1 MGKTAPKRQPPPTP
15 SNESLASSVS
25 RLSREKRE
33 SLLTDLS
40 DEDIQRLEYE
50 WKFWARPNQ
59 LPPDEAQGGGDW
71 RVWMLLAGRG
81 FGKTRCGAEWV
92 RMMVETGQARRI
104 ALVAPTSS
112 DTRDVMV
119 LGESGILGVS
129 PPWDRPHYEPSK
141 RRLTWNSG
149 AYCMLYS
156 ADEPDRLRG
165 PQHDAAWCDELAAW
179 RRPEAWDML
188 QFGLRLGKDPQCVV
202 TTTPRPTAI
211 VRDLVAARTT
221 AITRGSTY
229 ENADN
234 LAPAF
239 LESIKKKYEGT
250 RMGRQEIFAE
260 VLEDVPGAL
269 WNWQQLDSLRANNPP
284 EYRRVVVAID
294 PAVTSGEDADETG
307 IVVAALGDDE
317 QGYVID
323 DLSMRGSPDEWART
337 AVHAYRK
344 YKADRIVAE
353 VNQGGDL
360 VEKTIRTVDPSV
372 AYKPVRASRGKVV
385 RAEPVA
391 ALYEQSRVRHCGIFD
406 ELEKQMCLFT
416 PDLDRKLLGASPD
429 RVDALVWAFSEL
441 MVEPG
446 LDGMIHFY
454 ASEIERMKGLRDASS

>member
-1 MGKTAPKRQPPPTP
+1 MAESLKPTLP
-15 SNESLASSVS
+15 QMQSNESLASLVAS
-25 RLSREKRE
+25 LTPEQKE

-40 DEDIQRLEYE
+40 DEDVQRLEFE
-50 WKFWARPNQ
+50 WKFWARQDQ
-59 LPPDEAQGGGDW
+59 LPPEESQGGGPW

-81 FGKTRCGAEWV
+81 FGKTRTGAEWV
-92 RMMVETGQARRI
+92 RMMIETKQASRI
-104 ALVAPTSS
+104 ALVAPTAS
-112 DTRDVMV
+112 DCRDVMV
-119 LGESGILGVS
+119 LGESGIMGVC
-129 PPWDRPHYEPSK
+129 PPWDMPTYEPSK
-141 RRLTWNSG
+141 RRLTWASG
-149 AYCMLYS
+149 AYAMMFS

-179 RRPEAWDML
+179 RRPEAWDMM
-188 QFGLRLGKDPQCVV
+188 QFGLRLGADPQCVV

-211 VRDLVAARTT
+211 IRDLVGNRTT

-229 ENADN
+229 DNAAN

-250 RMGRQEIFAE
+250 RLGRQEIFAE

-269 WNWQQLDSLRANNPP
+269 WNWEQIDGLRTTDLPDM
-284 EYRRVVVAID
+284 RRVVVAVD

-307 IVVAALGDDE
+307 IVVAGLGEDE
-317 QGYVID
+317 KGYVLA
-323 DLSMRGSPDEWART
+323 DLSMRGSPDEWAT
-337 AVHAYRK
+337 AAVHAYRK
-344 YKADRIVAE
+344 WKADRIVAE
-353 VNQGGDL
+353 VNQGGDM
-360 VEKTIRTVDPSV
+360 VEKTIRTVDPAV

-391 ALYEQSRVRHCGIFD
+391 ALYEQSRVLHSGIFD

-416 PDLDRKLLGASPD
+416 PDLDRKLLGSSPD

-454 ASEIERMKGLRDASS
+454 AGEIDRMKGLRDAAN